1 MISFLHIFNI
11 LKYKLKF
18 KNQTNKKKFKKK
30 NGNRAGRK
38 KRRRRRNIRR
48 RLPNSTSPLFTR
60 YKKPKKNSKVEE

>member
-30 NGNRAGRK
+30 NGNR
-38 KRRRRRNIRR
+38 
-48 RLPNSTSPLFTR
+48 
-60 YKKPKKNSKVEE
+60 